1 MNHSE
6 PTSAPPRGV
15 GRVLPG
21 LTLLLLPWLVVDSA
35 RSRQLASAERSLLV
49 QTPYLA
55 AIGAPS
61 MRFLDPAPP
70 PDLVTRPP
78 AAAPP
83 LLKTEAPTRPDVIP
97 ASPEV
102 AATSPTNTAA
112 APEPAATATTTS
124 TEEHPTP
131 RPVAPILVDELR
143 PRVRA
148 EDFLPYFQIPAE
160 HNGDVS
166 VLVPIPRGASAPAAL
181 PTSSATY
188 TQSPR

>member
-1 MNHSE
+1 
-6 PTSAPPRGV
+6 
-15 GRVLPG
+15 
-21 LTLLLLPWLVVDSA
+21 
-35 RSRQLASAERSLLV
+35 
-49 QTPYLA
+49 
-55 AIGAPS
+55 
-61 MRFLDPAPP
+61 MRFLAPAPP

-83 LLKTEAPTRPDVIP
+83 LLKTEAPTRPDVVLP
-97 ASPEV
+97 SPEV

-112 APEPAATATTTS
+112 APEPAATVS
-124 TEEHPTP
+124 TEEHPAA

-166 VLVPIPRGASAPAAL
+166 VLVPIPRGASTPAAL